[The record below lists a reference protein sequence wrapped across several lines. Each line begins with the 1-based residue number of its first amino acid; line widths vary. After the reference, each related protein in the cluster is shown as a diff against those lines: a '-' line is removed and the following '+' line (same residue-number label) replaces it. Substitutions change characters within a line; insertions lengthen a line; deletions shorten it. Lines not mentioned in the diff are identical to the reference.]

1 MRLIDEAGY
10 GVELR
15 VTGYQFP
22 DAEDPGQR
30 YSWHMVEGTA
40 SCPAG
45 TWTFRYPALT
55 CDESP
60 LVASWLRDVARGGRP
75 AALAFTEPNLAMS
88 VTGHRPGGATLEIA
102 LDLEFSPPWRQG
114 RGAGDPFIVGCEPS
128 LSRISAAADEWER
141 ELAPFPPG
149 PPLPPRPL
157 GPPDPPG
164 SPGLG

>member
-1 MRLIDEAGY
+1 MLRPAKFAYAVLAAVVTLLAFERVASAQN
-10 GVELR
+10 LR
-15 VTGYQFP
+15 VLPVPWVATDLTIPHQAYNGR
-22 DAEDPGQR
+22 A
-30 YSWHMVEGTA
+30 T
-40 SCPAG
+40 
-45 TWTFRYPALT
+45 TFKAI
-55 CDESP
+55 
-60 LVASWLRDVARGGRP
+60 ARGGRP